1 MVIDDTSFRSQVVR
15 AMAGGSRAAAGA
27 PSPVELRKATV
38 ASVDGGVARCLM
50 DGDASALTPV
60 HPAGHTLSVGSRV
73 VAVGQGGRWYVV
85 GTLD

>member
-1 MVIDDTSFRSQVVR
+1 MDDSSFREQAVK
-15 AMAGGSRAAAGA
+15 ALAGGARAASGRA
-27 PSPVELRKATV
+27 SPVELRKATV
-38 ASVDGGVARCLM
+38 ASVGGGTARCLM

-60 HPAGHTLSVGSRV
+60 HPAGHALSVGSRV